1 MRIAPHYKVFRA
13 EKITEIKRGAFAG
26 CAFSD
31 ITVPDTVTTLGAYVF
46 SRCTNL
52 KRIQCSKE
60 LTTIGERCFSNC
72 TALDEIVIPEC
83 VQSLGEYVF
92 SECKNLSKI
101 TFEGD
106 VPEISSY
113 AFDQVK
119 ATCYYPKGNTTYTAE
134 ITTQDFGGDLIWTYE
149 GEEANPDANK
159 CGEHITWTLS
169 ESGELVLSGS
179 GEMYDYSPN
188 DLEYAP

>member
-1 MRIAPHYKVFRA
+1 M
-13 EKITEIKRGAFAG
+13 
-26 CAFSD
+26 
-31 ITVPDTVTTLGAYVF
+31 
-46 SRCTNL
+46 
-52 KRIQCSKE
+52 CSK
-60 LTTIGERCFSNC
+60 S
-72 TALDEIVIPEC
+72 
-83 VQSLGEYVF
+83 GEYVF

-149 GEEANPDANK
+149 GEEANQMQINV
-159 CGEHITWTLS
+159 ENTLHGHYRRVENLCFQVVVRCMIIHQMIWS
-169 ESGELVLSGS
+169 MPRDMKYETVLSLYRYQMES
-179 GEMYDYSPN
+179 HI
-188 DLEYAP
+188 

>member
-83 VQSLGEYVF
+83 VQSLGSMF
-92 SECKNLSKI
+92 SQNVKI
-101 TFEGD
+101 
-106 VPEISSY
+106 
-113 AFDQVK
+113 
-119 ATCYYPKGNTTYTAE
+119 
-134 ITTQDFGGDLIWTYE
+134 
-149 GEEANPDANK
+149 
-159 CGEHITWTLS
+159 
-169 ESGELVLSGS
+169 
-179 GEMYDYSPN
+179 
-188 DLEYAP
+188 